1 MFEQMPTFVFA
12 QIRPPRMA
20 HLTETATQR
29 EMPGGLFAGGEMMMV
44 PTFRRHEQTSRLPVD
59 PNKFAAGRPHQRI
72 PFAGNDNHLCSRAM
86 AMSFFVSAGFDSHD
100 MADHGVAGKV
110 NAQATKADA
119 SLRMIIKLDRRQIRN
134 EIDLT

>member
-20 HLTETATQR
+20 HLTETPTQR

-59 PNKFAAGRPHQRI
+59 PNKFAAGRPHEGI
-72 PFAGNDNHLCSRAM
+72 TFTANDNHLCPRAM
-86 AMSFFVSAGFDSHD
+86 AMSFLVSAGFDSHD
-100 MADHGVAGKV
+100 MADHGVTGKM
-110 NAQATKADA
+110 NAQATKADTP
-119 SLRMIIKLDRRQIRN
+119 LWMII
-134 EIDLT
+134 